1 MHVQLKH
8 NVGLSLI
15 IMYYEMKLNLKLI
28 LEHALKK
35 KNTSHGV
42 SVVVQQKPIQL
53 GTMRLLVPFLASLCG
68 LRILCRHELWCRSQT
83 WLRFH
88 VAVAVV

>member
-15 IMYYEMKLNLKLI
+15 IMYYKMKLNLKLI

-35 KNTSHGV
+35 KKYVTRSFRRGAAETNPTRNHEVAGSIPGLALWVKDPV
-42 SVVVQQKPIQL
+42 SP
-53 GTMRLLVPFLASLCG
+53 
-68 LRILCRHELWCRSQT
+68 
-83 WLRFH
+83 
-88 VAVAVV
+88 